1 MLQDEDWIAES
12 ALRERPFNVSIPC
25 LPPDLGLDEVLR
37 VVRPAHVREEV
48 QQRPAEDA
56 AAHLLVQQHR
66 ERVYAPE
73 LAKLTI
79 FANVCKFLAGSFSAV
94 SKRNFARK
102 YAFDSIFR
110 ALQDLHTSAPLQS
123 KIFTQ

>member
-1 MLQDEDWIAES
+1 MAVKERFDLVSLEKCSKMRLHLQNR
-12 ALRERPFNVSIPC
+12 LRENGPSKVSIPC
-25 LPPDLGLDEVLR
+25 LAPDLGLDEVLR

-73 LAKLTI
+73 LAKLAI

-94 SKRNFARK
+94 SKPMFASK
-102 YAFDSIFR
+102 YY
-110 ALQDLHTSAPLQS
+110 
-123 KIFTQ
+123 